1 GCRLAGRRGT
11 GCCRGN
17 AGGPGRRLLILHP
30 GFARATPGLRLRN
43 RSLLGLVQ
51 IQSDLLGLARLL
63 GNVDVGSRTELLA
76 EGWLCPV
83 GAGNEAGRTEQLIV
97 IRSIREV
104 SQIALQLQAYAR
116 ASTHAPPAVEKD
128 PRDNQKADD
137 DQPFTQTKI
146 HE

>member
-1 GCRLAGRRGT
+1 SR
-11 GCCRGN
+11 
-17 AGGPGRRLLILHP
+17 
-30 GFARATPGLRLRN
+30 GLRMVSGGRVGVGDIPAV
-43 RSLLGLVQ
+43 LLGR
-51 IQSDLLGLARLL
+51 ARLL
-63 GNVDVGSRTELLA
+63 GGVSVGSRTEFLA
-76 EGWLCPV
+76 EGRLCPV
-83 GAGNEAGRTEQLIV
+83 GAGNDAGRTEQLIV